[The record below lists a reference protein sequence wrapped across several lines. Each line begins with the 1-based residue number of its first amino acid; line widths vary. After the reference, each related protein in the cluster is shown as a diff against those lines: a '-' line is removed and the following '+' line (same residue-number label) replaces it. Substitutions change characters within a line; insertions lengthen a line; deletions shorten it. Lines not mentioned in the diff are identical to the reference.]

1 MTKQALVLES
11 NPRAADEIALHIRKA
26 GFTAILNTGASQSL
40 AMLEREQP
48 DLVILDL
55 MSPNLDGVKISQQIR
70 QQNERVPI
78 LFLASQSKQLN
89 HLLEQ
94 DITGA
99 DYLIKPLNPAT
110 LVSRIRALIHRVDAL
125 NQKNNANA
133 NRKVLV
139 FDQLKIDTQAHTV
152 ETLGGIFDLTPREFD
167 LLMFLAASPGRTFKR
182 ARLLEA
188 IRRRKHKGSEHT
200 VNTHI
205 SRLRYKNRGQPP
217 HDRNIFRPSGESVIN
232 LPVEFALNQAHN
244 LRLSSAV
251 KPP

>member
-11 NPRAADEIALHIRKA
+11 NPQAADEIALHIRKA
-26 GFTAILNTGASQSL
+26 GFTAIRNTAASQSL
-40 AMLEREQP
+40 VTLEREQP

-70 QQNERVPI
+70 QQNERIPI
-78 LFLASQSKQLN
+78 LFLATQSKQLN

-94 DITGA
+94 DITAA

-125 NQKNNANA
+125 NRKNNVNA

-152 ETLGGIFDLTPREFD
+152 ETPSGIFDLTPREFD

-182 ARLLEA
+182 ARLLDA
-188 IRRRKHKGSEHT
+188 IWRRKHKGSEHT

-205 SRLRYKNRGQPP
+205 SRLRNKIETNSSHPEYIQTVWGVGYKFIG
-217 HDRNIFRPSGESVIN
+217 
-232 LPVEFALNQAHN
+232 
-244 LRLSSAV
+244 
-251 KPP
+251 